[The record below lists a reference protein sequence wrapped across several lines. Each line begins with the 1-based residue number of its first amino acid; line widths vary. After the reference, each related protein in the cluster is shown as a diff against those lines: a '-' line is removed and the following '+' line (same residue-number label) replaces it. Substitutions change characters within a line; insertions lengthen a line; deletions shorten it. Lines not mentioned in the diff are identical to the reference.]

1 MKRALVASAL
11 VVAVAACAAHAPP
24 DAQVIDARSPAA
36 RSAPSSPPS
45 ESGSPFPAGPGVEFM
60 KDDLED
66 AAGASDYHQ
75 GYADRLDRVRKILGS
90 EGEEVSDGVAFR
102 GVGARTKTS
111 TLDCWELAVL
121 RQDPYARVLRVD
133 RRLCGLPYGELASTP
148 KNTLRRVERVVAEM
162 KSLGEGGGEGMA
174 HVRLGDPDEAK
185 ASRWWAVGPRDSHA
199 PLTCHVLSFVDGK
212 PQLEKK
218 ALGACGIDWP
228 PPANAFTRDETTP
241 ARHRSEEAAECLTK
255 CTTSSAC
262 IVRRV
267 TAKTTGKIVER
278 GDDVF
283 AVEADG
289 RPARIDVAIECLS
302 MPAWCTAAPN
312 RTCLPPCVTPTE
324 DSPSSHFGR
333 AANGV
338 WTLTCD
344 LTKKK

>member
-1 MKRALVASAL
+1 MLMMECSK
-11 VVAVAACAAHAPP
+11 
-24 DAQVIDARSPAA
+24 
-36 RSAPSSPPS
+36 
-45 ESGSPFPAGPGVEFM
+45 
-60 KDDLED
+60 
-66 AAGASDYHQ
+66 
-75 GYADRLDRVRKILGS
+75 
-90 EGEEVSDGVAFR
+90 DGV
-102 GVGARTKTS
+102 GQLNG
-111 TLDCWELAVL
+111 L
-121 RQDPYARVLRVD
+121 R
-133 RRLCGLPYGELASTP
+133 RRLGLKPI
-148 KNTLRRVERVVAEM
+148 
-162 KSLGEGGGEGMA
+162 EGIEPW
-174 HVRLGDPDEAK
+174 H
-185 ASRWWAVGPRDSHA
+185 
-199 PLTCHVLSFVDGK
+199 
-212 PQLEKK
+212 
-218 ALGACGIDWP
+218 
-228 PPANAFTRDETTP
+228 NAFMRDETIP